1 MNGEDQMK
9 KEIGRSSKSIYALF
23 FAILLCLGIFSPMA
37 SIVVAADEIA
47 VPEATSIEVVKNAK
61 WVALE
66 QELATP
72 QYQVAS
78 KANPESTA
86 QYILNK
92 YEGAEAFAAGLGQ
105 RIQNG
110 GWNVYYNTASG
121 KQTARTAYN
130 GMYVADAGTGSLA
143 TALAKFSTSAGSVV
157 IGAAALLA
165 GIAMG
170 ALHLYSKD
178 CRDKID
184 NHGNTGTAR
193 ITLTESRWSSKYD
206 NRW

>member
-1 MNGEDQMK
+1 
-9 KEIGRSSKSIYALF
+9 
-23 FAILLCLGIFSPMA
+23 
-37 SIVVAADEIA
+37 
-47 VPEATSIEVVKNAK
+47 
-61 WVALE
+61 
-66 QELATP
+66 
-72 QYQVAS
+72 
-78 KANPESTA
+78 
-86 QYILNK
+86 
-92 YEGAEAFAAGLGQ
+92 
-105 RIQNG
+105 
-110 GWNVYYNTASG
+110 
-121 KQTARTAYN
+121 
-130 GMYVADAGTGSLA
+130 MYVAAAGPGSLA

-157 IGAAALLA
+157 IGSAALLA

>member
-1 MNGEDQMK
+1 
-9 KEIGRSSKSIYALF
+9 
-23 FAILLCLGIFSPMA
+23 MA

-130 GMYVADAGTGSLA
+130 GMYVAAAGTGSLA